1 MVLVDV
7 WVFCVYFNQF
17 GSVAV
22 WYGGELLHCV
32 GFLSLKCV
40 TVLDCALWANRQE
53 IDIVPRQNIYM
64 KQKTLDGIR
73 QLVDERKAEGA
84 SSSEVNMSS
93 MGAEL
98 LEIGLRVTQNMK
110 KKSAGES
117 PEQIFNRMLMEEC
130 VKSRVAIQ
138 EILTMFFSIQEIKDD
153 SRFSYSSQVEKM
165 KEDVANIVGKAFPK
179 SE

>member
-1 MVLVDV
+1 
-7 WVFCVYFNQF
+7 
-17 GSVAV
+17 
-22 WYGGELLHCV
+22 
-32 GFLSLKCV
+32 
-40 TVLDCALWANRQE
+40 
-53 IDIVPRQNIYM
+53 M

-73 QLVDERKAEGA
+73 KLVDERKAEGA

-110 KKSAGES
+110 KKSTSES

-138 EILTMFFSIQEIKDD
+138 EMLTMFFSVQEIKED
-153 SRFSYSSQVEKM
+153 SRFSYSLQVEKM
-165 KEDVANIVGKAFPK
+165 KGEVASIVERAFPK

>member
-1 MVLVDV
+1 MGFICCFIDQLI
-7 WVFCVYFNQF
+7 
-17 GSVAV
+17 GVAARC
-22 WYGGELLHCV
+22 GPKLLHCV
-32 GFLSLKCV
+32 GIKSLKCV
-40 TVLDCALWANRQE
+40 TVLDCALHAIRPE
-53 IDIVPRQNIYM
+53 IYIVPRQNIYM

-73 QLVDERKAEGA
+73 KLVDERKAEGA

-110 KKSAGES
+110 KRSTGES
-117 PEQIFNRMLMEEC
+117 PEQIFNRTLMEEC

-138 EILTMFFSIQEIKDD
+138 EILSMFFSVQEIKED
-153 SRFSYSSQVEKM
+153 SRFSYSLQVEKM
-165 KEDVANIVGKAFPK
+165 KGEVASIVERAFPK

>member
-1 MVLVDV
+1 
-7 WVFCVYFNQF
+7 
-17 GSVAV
+17 
-22 WYGGELLHCV
+22 
-32 GFLSLKCV
+32 
-40 TVLDCALWANRQE
+40 
-53 IDIVPRQNIYM
+53 
-64 KQKTLDGIR
+64 
-73 QLVDERKAEGA
+73 
-84 SSSEVNMSS
+84 MSS

-110 KKSAGES
+110 KKNTGES

-153 SRFSYSSQVEKM
+153 SRFSYSSQVDKM

-179 SE
+179 NE